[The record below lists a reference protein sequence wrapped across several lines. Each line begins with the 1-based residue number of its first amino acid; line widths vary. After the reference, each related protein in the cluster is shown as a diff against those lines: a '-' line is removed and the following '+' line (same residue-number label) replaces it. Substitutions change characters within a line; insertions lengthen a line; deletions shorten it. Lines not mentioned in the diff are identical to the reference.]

1 MSYSS
6 WSAEE
11 LVRACVEA
19 GNSEA
24 WNEFVCRFRKLIA
37 CVVMRIARK
46 YGESSP
52 AIVDDLVQDVYLK
65 VCSDNCRLLREFE
78 PQHPDAFFGMLSVVA
93 VNVAHDHFRAR
104 RSGKRGSG
112 IFDSDLAEVD
122 TFVPDTHS
130 AGSAFIER
138 EILLQEIDG
147 VLGEIA
153 SPTAARDREIFWLY
167 YRHGFTA
174 KAIAAI
180 TYLNLTTKGV
190 ESILYRLTRY
200 VRERLAD
207 NAPDTEKHKEHR
219 EGIHLPNTLNTEEGQ
234 P

>member
-24 WNEFVCRFRKLIA
+24 WNEFVGRFRKLIA
-37 CVVMRIARK
+37 CVVLRIAQK

-78 PQHPDAFFGMLSVVA
+78 SQHPDAFFGMMRVVA

-130 AGSAFIER
+130 AGPAFIER

-147 VLGEIA
+147 VLSQIA
-153 SPTAARDREIFWLY
+153 SPTSARDREIFWLY
-167 YRHGFTA
+167 YRQGFTA
-174 KAIAAI
+174 KAIALIAS
-180 TYLNLTTKGV
+180 LNLTTKGV
-190 ESILYRLTRY
+190 ESILYRLTCY
-200 VRERLAD
+200 VRGRLAD
-207 NAPDTEKHKEHR
+207 KAPDTEKHKEHR
-219 EGIHLPNTLNTEEGQ
+219 EGIHLPNTLNIEEGQ

>member
-24 WNEFVCRFRKLIA
+24 WAEFVCRFRKLIA
-37 CVVMRIARK
+37 CVVLRIARK
-46 YGESSP
+46 YGEASS
-52 AIVDDLVQDVYLK
+52 AIVDDLVQDTYLK

-78 PQHPDAFFGMLSVVA
+78 PQHPDAFFGMLRVIA

-104 RSGKRGSG
+104 RSAKRGSG
-112 IFDSDLAEVD
+112 FSDGDLAEVD
-122 TFVPDTHS
+122 TFVPDAHS
-130 AGSAFIER
+130 AGPAYIER

-147 VLGEIA
+147 VLSDID

-167 YRHGFTA
+167 YRQGFTA

-180 TYLNLTTKGV
+180 ASYNLSTKGV
-190 ESILYRLTRY
+190 ESILYRLMCY
-200 VRERLAD
+200 VRAHLAEKD
-207 NAPDTEKHKEHR
+207 SDTQGAAPQP
-219 EGIHLPNTLNTEEGQ
+219 EGIHIPNPLKKGEGQ
-234 P
+234 S

>member
-37 CVVMRIARK
+37 CVVLRIARK

-78 PQHPDAFFGMLSVVA
+78 PQHPDAFFGMMRVVA

-122 TFVPDTHS
+122 AFVPDSHS
-130 AGSAFIER
+130 AGPACIER
-138 EILLQEIDG
+138 EILLQEIDV
-147 VLGEIA
+147 VLSEIA

-167 YRHGFTA
+167 YRQGFTA

-180 TYLNLTTKGV
+180 TTFNLTTKGV
-190 ESILYRLTRY
+190 ESILYRLTCF
-200 VRERLAD
+200 VRTRLA
-207 NAPDTEKHKEHR
+207 EKGPAIETAEEEP
-219 EGIHLPNTLNTEEGQ
+219 EGIRMPNTLNKGEGQ

>member
-37 CVVMRIARK
+37 CVVLRIARK

-78 PQHPDAFFGMLSVVA
+78 PQHPDAFFGMLSGRIGLPCR
-93 VNVAHDHFRAR
+93 NLSKLILFGERALHHHENSLSR
-104 RSGKRGSG
+104 RTQS
-112 IFDSDLAEVD
+112 
-122 TFVPDTHS
+122 
-130 AGSAFIER
+130 
-138 EILLQEIDG
+138 
-147 VLGEIA
+147 
-153 SPTAARDREIFWLY
+153 
-167 YRHGFTA
+167 
-174 KAIAAI
+174 
-180 TYLNLTTKGV
+180 
-190 ESILYRLTRY
+190 
-200 VRERLAD
+200 
-207 NAPDTEKHKEHR
+207 
-219 EGIHLPNTLNTEEGQ
+219 
-234 P
+234 